1 MLRLAMNRVSAFIY
15 NLGDIKVVEFVTV
28 LSTMLAPPGALIVMM
43 VYN

>member
-1 MLRLAMNRVSAFIY
+1 MFRLAMKRVSVFIY